1 MLNEKGK
8 AFLRLFTLL
17 LIQFVLILL
26 KLSGAIGWN
35 WLIVLIPVWL
45 IIFWELFSVVFFLSY
60 IAIKSRN

>member
-8 AFLRLFTLL
+8 AFLRLSTLL